1 MTDKKL
7 EQVQATDRAFTDDV
21 SRFQQNI
28 YATAKGKIRQA
39 VLSADLGFLLQAH
52 VAKGSVLD
60 IGGGIGQVNS
70 LFAQAGYQV
79 VHTDIA
85 AEMVASA
92 EENHHQQGLAENYQ
106 YHTAALQDL
115 SQVIGDEQYEV
126 VLCHAVLEWLADP
139 LAAIPEICARVKPGG
154 WLSLMFYNLHA
165 KRMANMVY
173 GNFAY
178 VQAGL
183 QVKKKVRFSPN
194 SPLLPEQVLN
204 QFAQQ
209 PFTLY
214 RHSGVRCFH
223 DYLREPT
230 HQMVYQQRRGL
241 GDAGSAT
248 VATQVIQQAA
258 QALQNSPELIEL
270 ELEYRGQEPYRQ
282 LGRYQHLLLRRTD

>member
-1 MTDKKL
+1 MTEKPRKQGNL
-7 EQVQATDRAFTDDV
+7 TDRAFADDV

-39 VLSADLGFLLQAH
+39 VLAADLAYLLQTQAAEQG
-52 VAKGSVLD
+52 VRKQVLD

-70 LFAQAGYQV
+70 LFAHAGYDV

-92 EENHHQQGLAENYQ
+92 QENHRQQGISERYR

-115 SQVIGDEQYEV
+115 SEVLGNQRFDV
-126 VLCHAVLEWLADP
+126 VLCHAVLEWLTDP
-139 LAAIPEICARVKPGG
+139 IAAIPALCERVKPGG
-154 WLSLMFYNLHA
+154 WLSVMFYNVHA

-173 GNFAY
+173 GNFDY
-178 VQAGL
+178 VQSGL
-183 QVKKKVRFSPN
+183 KVKKKVRFSPN
-194 SPLLPEQVLN
+194 SPLDPAQVLN

-230 HQMVYQQRRGL
+230 HQAVYQQRRSLTGE
-241 GDAGSAT
+241 AVT
-248 VATQVIQQAA
+248 IEQTQQN
-258 QALQNSPELIEL
+258 LQNSPMLIDL
-270 ELEYRGQEPYRQ
+270 ELAYRNQEPYRQ
-282 LGRYQHLLLRRTD
+282 LGRYQHILLRHTS